1 MSFLVRGLRKQPAAA
16 DGRWM
21 PGRGQLLWV
30 RVLLHCWWF
39 SGRLR
44 LRWRWLANAH
54 VHSGSPRASGSLAAA
69 LLSAALLAAS
79 LAPVAPVAVAPTT
92 VSAFGSL
99 LRGHGL
105 QHAYHAVRLQLCA
118 VRDRVRRQ

>member
-16 DGRWM
+16 NGRWM

-39 SGRLR
+39 SGRLQ

-54 VHSGSPRASGSLAAA
+54 MHSGSPDAVVSASLAAV
-69 LLSAALLAAS
+69 SQPVAAAPLAAAAIA
-79 LAPVAPVAVAPTT
+79 LAAAAARPLAD
-92 VSAFGSL
+92 
-99 LRGHGL
+99 HDWD
-105 QHAYHAVRLQLCA
+105 VRC
-118 VRDRVRRQ
+118 RRRNP

>member
-39 SGRLR
+39 SGRPQ

-54 VHSGSPRASGSLAAA
+54 MHSGSPDAVVSATLAAATIAIAAAAIPAAALALAAASLAAA
-69 LLSAALLAAS
+69 LGAGPNSHLW
-79 LAPVAPVAVAPTT
+79 
-92 VSAFGSL
+92 SL
-99 LRGHGL
+99 LR
-105 QHAYHAVRLQLCA
+105 
-118 VRDRVRRQ
+118 